1 MKRGI
6 RLYDLQSLRK
16 GNKQAIDKRQEGKK
30 KEKKTNQY
38 ETIIGI
44 SRRDSIFLFLNQ
56 NKQDIYD
63 VFSYVYFKRKRE
75 ISHV

>member
-1 MKRGI
+1 MK
-6 RLYDLQSLRK
+6 
-16 GNKQAIDKRQEGKK
+16 DKKEGKK
-30 KEKKTNQY
+30 KENKTNQY

-63 VFSYVYFKRKRE
+63 MFSYVYFQKKERDK
-75 ISHV
+75 SCAKK

>member
-1 MKRGI
+1 MK
-6 RLYDLQSLRK
+6 
-16 GNKQAIDKRQEGKK
+16 DKKEGKK

-44 SRRDSIFLFLNQ
+44 SRRDSIFFLNQ

-63 VFSYVYFKRKRE
+63 MFSYVYFKRKERDK
-75 ISHV
+75 SCVKK